1 MDRQLDKQNIPRH
14 VAVIMDGNGRWAKE
28 RGQNRL
34 KGHLAGLEALREI
47 VRHSQRLGVEYLT
60 VYAFSTENWKRPA
73 DEVSGI
79 FKLVIKYVDSELKE
93 LCENNVRV
101 RLLGDWDAIPA
112 DSAESLR
119 LLIGQTEKN
128 DGLKFNIAL
137 NYGGRA
143 EIVHAVNK
151 LISDGKTPVTEADI
165 SGALYTAGMPD
176 PDVIIR
182 TSGENRLSNFLI
194 WQAAYSEIV
203 LTDVYWPDFTP
214 EEYEK
219 CIAEYQGR
227 DRRFGGHK

>member
-1 MDRQLDKQNIPRH
+1 MDRQLDLKNIPRH
-14 VAVIMDGNGRWAKE
+14 VAIIMDGNGRWAKE
-28 RGQNRL
+28 RGQIRL
-34 KGHLAGLEALREI
+34 QGHLAGMEALREI

-79 FKLVIKYVDSELKE
+79 FKLVVKYVNSELKE
-93 LCENNVRV
+93 LNENNVRV
-101 RLLGDWDAIPA
+101 GILGDWSAIPRDSA
-112 DSAESLR
+112 DSVR
-119 LLIGQTEKN
+119 LALKTTEKN

-143 EIVHAVNK
+143 EITRAVNK
-151 LISDGKTPVTEADI
+151 LISEGKTIVTEDDI

>member
-1 MDRQLDKQNIPRH
+1 
-14 VAVIMDGNGRWAKE
+14 MDGNGRWAKE
-28 RGQNRL
+28 RGQLRL
-34 KGHLAGLEALREI
+34 QGHMAGMEALREI

-73 DEVSGI
+73 DEVAGI
-79 FKLVIKYVDSELKE
+79 FKLVVKYVNSELKE
-93 LCENNVRV
+93 LNENNVRV
-101 RLLGDWDAIPA
+101 SILGDWSAIPKESA
-112 DSAESLR
+112 DSVR
-119 LLIGQTEKN
+119 LALKTTEKN
-128 DGLKFNIAL
+128 DGLNFNIAL

-143 EIVHAVNK
+143 EITRAVNK
-151 LISDGKTPVTEADI
+151 LISEGRTGVTEDDI

-214 EEYEK
+214 EEYER
-219 CIAEYQGR
+219 CIIEYQSR

>member
-1 MDRQLDKQNIPRH
+1 MDRQLDLKKIPRH
-14 VAVIMDGNGRWAKE
+14 VAIIMDGNGRWAKE
-28 RGQNRL
+28 RGQIRL
-34 KGHLAGLEALREI
+34 QGHLAGMEALREI

-79 FKLVIKYVDSELKE
+79 FKLVVKYVNSELKE
-93 LCENNVRV
+93 LNENNVRV
-101 RLLGDWDAIPA
+101 SILGDWSAIPKESA
-112 DSAESLR
+112 DSIR
-119 LLIGQTEKN
+119 LALKTTENN

-143 EIVHAVNK
+143 EITRAVNK
-151 LISDGKTPVTEADI
+151 LMSEGRNNVTEDDI

-214 EEYEK
+214 EEYER
-219 CIAEYQGR
+219 CIIEYQSR

>member
-1 MDRQLDKQNIPRH
+1 
-14 VAVIMDGNGRWAKE
+14 MDGNGRWAKE
-28 RGQNRL
+28 RGQIRL
-34 KGHLAGLEALREI
+34 QGHLAGMEALREI

-73 DEVSGI
+73 DEVAGI
-79 FKLVIKYVDSELKE
+79 FKLVIKYVNSELKE
-93 LCENNVRV
+93 LNENNVRV
-101 RLLGDWDAIPA
+101 GILGDWTAIPE
-112 DSAESLR
+112 DSAESIR
-119 LLIGQTEKN
+119 LALKTTEKN

-143 EIVHAVNK
+143 EITRAVNK
-151 LISDGKTPVTEADI
+151 LISEGRTNVTEDDI

-219 CIAEYQGR
+219 CILEYQSR

>member
-1 MDRQLDKQNIPRH
+1 MDRQLDPERIPRH
-14 VAVIMDGNGRWAKE
+14 VAIIMDGNGRWAKE

-34 KGHLAGLEALREI
+34 KGHLAGLESLREI

-73 DEVSGI
+73 DEVAGI
-79 FKLVIKYVDSELKE
+79 FKLVIKYVNSELKE

-101 RLLGDWDAIPA
+101 GILGDWSALPE
-112 DSAESLR
+112 DSQNSLR
-119 LLIGQTEKN
+119 ILTDSTRDN
-128 DGLKFNIAL
+128 DGLKFSIAL

-143 EIVHAVNK
+143 EITRAVNK
-151 LISDGKTPVTEADI
+151 LISEGRTNVTEDDI

-219 CIAEYQGR
+219 CILEYQGR

>member
-1 MDRQLDKQNIPRH
+1 
-14 VAVIMDGNGRWAKE
+14 MDGNGRWAKE
-28 RGQNRL
+28 RGQIRL
-34 KGHLAGLEALREI
+34 QGHLAGMEALREI

-79 FKLVIKYVDSELKE
+79 FKLVVKYVNSELKE
-93 LCENNVRV
+93 LNENNVRV
-101 RLLGDWDAIPA
+101 GILGDWSAIPRDSA
-112 DSAESLR
+112 DSVR
-119 LLIGQTEKN
+119 LALKTTEKN

-143 EIVHAVNK
+143 EITRAVNK
-151 LISDGKTPVTEADI
+151 LISEGKTIVTEDDI

>member
-1 MDRQLDKQNIPRH
+1 MDRQLDPERIPRH
-14 VAVIMDGNGRWAKE
+14 VAIIMDGNGRWAKE

-34 KGHLAGLEALREI
+34 KGHLTGLESLREI

-73 DEVSGI
+73 DEVAGI
-79 FKLVIKYVDSELKE
+79 FKLVIKYVNSELKE

-101 RLLGDWDAIPA
+101 GILGDWSALPE
-112 DSAESLR
+112 DSQNSLR
-119 LLIGQTEKN
+119 ILTDSTRDN
-128 DGLKFNIAL
+128 DGLKFSIAL

-143 EIVHAVNK
+143 EITRAVNK
-151 LISDGKTPVTEADI
+151 LISEGRTNVTEDDI

-219 CIAEYQGR
+219 CILEYQGR